1 MTVESPEDDVWL
13 RALVDRSPL
22 LPNAALKRHWK
33 RIVPALPV
41 PARYELAAIL
51 VGVERDL
58 TCD

>member
-1 MTVESPEDDVWL
+1 MTVESPENNAWL

-22 LPNAALKRHWK
+22 LPDPLLKRHWK

-58 TCD
+58 TCN